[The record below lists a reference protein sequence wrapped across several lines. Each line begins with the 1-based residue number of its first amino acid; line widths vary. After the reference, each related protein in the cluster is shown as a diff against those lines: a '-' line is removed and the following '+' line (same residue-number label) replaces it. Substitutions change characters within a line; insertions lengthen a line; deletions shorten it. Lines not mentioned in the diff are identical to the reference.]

1 MQTNDLQTMRT
12 KILSALKTEYK
23 HLGLGD
29 KAFDGVAAYLA
40 KTVKDGDDIT
50 NLVKGEDVKA
60 LVTAIQ
66 GESDTLRTQNADL
79 KRQLDAA
86 KKTPVQTDD
95 PDKKPDN
102 PDGDLDAVKA
112 MLKKVLDKQAALD
125 AELKQRDIREKH
137 ASLKREADKLL
148 RGGGSNNDFLRN
160 LALSKVEIS
169 DTDTATTIAERC
181 KGIYDTDYKELFGS
195 GQMPPKS
202 AGRVV
207 EGYKKGDF
215 KEEVDRL
222 KNRGVISSE

>member
-1 MQTNDLQTMRT
+1 MRT

-102 PDGDLDAVKA
+102 PDGDQDAVKA

-195 GQMPPKS
+195 GQMPPNS
-202 AGRVV
+202 AGRPV

-215 KEEVDRL
+215 KEEVERL
-222 KNRGVISSE
+222 KNKGAIPKE

>member
-1 MQTNDLQTMRT
+1 MKT

-50 NLVKGEDVKA
+50 NLAKGDDVKA

-66 GESDTLRTQNADL
+66 GEADTLRTQNADL

-86 KKTPVQTDD
+86 KKPPIQTDNSD
-95 PDKKPDN
+95 NNPDN
-102 PDGDLDAVKA
+102 PDDQDSVKA
-112 MLKKVLDKQAALD
+112 MLKKVLDKQAALET
-125 AELKQRDIREKH
+125 ELKQRDMRERH
-137 ASLKREADKLL
+137 DSLKREADKLL
-148 RGGGSNNDFLRN
+148 KGGGSDNDFLRN

-169 DTDTATTIAERC
+169 DTDTAYTIAERC

-195 GQMPPKS
+195 GKMPPKS
-202 AGRVV
+202 AGRVA

-215 KEEVDRL
+215 KEEVERL
-222 KNRGVISSE
+222 KNRGLIPSE

>member
-1 MQTNDLQTMRT
+1 MKT

-102 PDGDLDAVKA
+102 PDDPQDAVKA
-112 MLKKVLDKQAALD
+112 MLKKVLDKQEALD

-195 GQMPPKS
+195 GQMPPTS
-202 AGRVV
+202 AGRPV

-215 KEEVDRL
+215 KEEVERL
-222 KNRGVISSE
+222 KNKGAIPKE